1 MKKRKRFT
9 ENTLSKS
16 IQPKE
21 QNVLIIGDVNHT
33 LIRQLSVELKD
44 EFLFNIDILSLF
56 GCYHRNQ
63 KYFDKLYSVSLPS
76 VGEPIGRIRTKLNH
90 IFYYKVIKDIV
101 KSLQNYDTINIHYL
115 NPIYRHFIK
124 LFRDKTPKLIVTIW
138 GSDFYRVSNK
148 TKNKLKKVFDL
159 CDLITFTNDSM
170 KNDFLSY
177 YRDYH
182 HKVKVCRFGLKV
194 LDVIEE
200 VQSINNLEEFKDEFL
215 SRYNIDS
222 KKKIIACG
230 YNSSPGQQHEQIIK
244 AIQMV
249 NTEKLQDVVFLF
261 PMAYGDENNRLKIEL
276 LLEDCS
282 FSYKVISDYLEDKE
296 VAMLRVVS
304 DIMINVQTTDQF
316 SGSMQETLY
325 AGNVLING
333 GWLPYDTF
341 KDAGAFFLEIKELSE
356 LHRKIEECIDDL
368 DGLKLKSKNNRKV
381 IWELSS
387 WRKNGKEWYEL
398 YQERV

>member
-1 MKKRKRFT
+1 MKKQKKFT

-16 IQPKE
+16 IQRNE

-101 KSLQNYDTINIHYL
+101 KSLQSYDAINIHYL

-170 KNDFLSY
+170 KSDFLSY
-177 YRDYH
+177 YGDYH

-200 VQSINNLEEFKDEFL
+200 VQSNNNLEEFKDEFL
-215 SRYNIDS
+215 SKYNIDS

-230 YNSSPGQQHEQIIK
+230 YNSSPGQQHEKIIK

-276 LLEDCS
+276 LLKDCA
-282 FSYKVISDYLEDKE
+282 FKL
-296 VAMLRVVS
+296 
-304 DIMINVQTTDQF
+304 Q
-316 SGSMQETLY
+316 
-325 AGNVLING
+325 GNI
-333 GWLPYDTF
+333 
-341 KDAGAFFLEIKELSE
+341 
-356 LHRKIEECIDDL
+356 
-368 DGLKLKSKNNRKV
+368 
-381 IWELSS
+381 
-387 WRKNGKEWYEL
+387 
-398 YQERV
+398 

>member
-1 MKKRKRFT
+1 MKKQKKFT

-16 IQPKE
+16 IQRNE

-101 KSLQNYDTINIHYL
+101 KSLQSYDAINIHYL

-170 KNDFLSY
+170 KSDFLSY
-177 YRDYH
+177 YGDYH

-200 VQSINNLEEFKDEFL
+200 VQSNNNLEEFKDEFL
-215 SRYNIDS
+215 SKYNIDS

-230 YNSSPGQQHEQIIK
+230 YNSSPGQQHEKIIK

-276 LLEDCS
+276 LLKDCA
-282 FSYKVISDYLEDKE
+282 FSYKVISEYLEDKE

-356 LHRKIEECIDDL
+356 LHKKIEECIDDL
-368 DGLKLKSKNNRKV
+368 DGLKLKSKNNREV

-398 YQERV
+398 YYD

>member
-1 MKKRKRFT
+1 MKKQKKFT

-16 IQPKE
+16 IQGKK
-21 QNVLIIGDVNHT
+21 QNMLVIGDVNHT
-33 LIRQLSVELKD
+33 LIRQLSEEMRD
-44 EFLFNIDILSLF
+44 EFSINIDILSLF
-56 GCYHRNQ
+56 RCYHRNQ

-76 VGEPIGRIRTKLNH
+76 VGEPIGRIRTKLNQ
-90 IFYYKVIKDIV
+90 IFYFKVIKDIV
-101 KSLQNYDTINIHYL
+101 KNLENYDVINIHYL
-115 NPIYRHFIK
+115 NPLYRYFIK
-124 LFRDKTPKLIVTIW
+124 LFRDKTPKLIVTVW
-138 GSDFYRVSNK
+138 GSDFYRVSDK
-148 TKNKLKKVFDL
+148 TKIKLKKVFNS

-170 KNDFLSY
+170 KSDFLSY
-177 YRDYH
+177 YGDYH
-182 HKVKVCRFGLKV
+182 EKVKVCRFGLKV

-200 VQSINNLEEFKDEFL
+200 VQSSNDLEELKEEFL
-215 SRYNIDS
+215 RRYNIDS

-230 YNSSPGQQHEQIIK
+230 YNSSTGQQHEQIIK

-249 NTEKLQDVVFLF
+249 NNEKLKDVVFLF

-276 LLEDCS
+276 LLKDCT
-282 FSYKVISDYLEDKE
+282 FRYKVISDYLEDKE
-296 VAMLRVVS
+296 VAMLRIVS

-316 SGSMQETLY
+316 SGSMQETLF

-333 GWLPYDTF
+333 GWLPYDSF

-368 DGLKLKSKNNRKV
+368 DGLKLKSKNNREV

-398 YQERV
+398 YQEGV